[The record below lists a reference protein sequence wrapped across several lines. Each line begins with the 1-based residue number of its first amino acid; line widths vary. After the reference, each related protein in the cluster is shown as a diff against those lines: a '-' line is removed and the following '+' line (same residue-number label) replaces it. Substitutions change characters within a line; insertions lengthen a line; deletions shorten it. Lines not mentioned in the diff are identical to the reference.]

1 MVSPMYW
8 LPSCCKTLR
17 LTKLY
22 VASSCK
28 EDVVLMQVSYPE
40 NNNIVPHAH
49 SAYHDSKAK
58 DFSIRNGVDE
68 GEESINY
75 TGVSIYVK
83 DPRVCHVSLHAIVV
97 AN

>member
-58 DFSIRNGVDE
+58 DFSMLMKVKRVLTTLGSAYMSKTPE
-68 GEESINY
+68 
-75 TGVSIYVK
+75 YVMF
-83 DPRVCHVSLHAIVV
+83 PCMQ
-97 AN
+97 